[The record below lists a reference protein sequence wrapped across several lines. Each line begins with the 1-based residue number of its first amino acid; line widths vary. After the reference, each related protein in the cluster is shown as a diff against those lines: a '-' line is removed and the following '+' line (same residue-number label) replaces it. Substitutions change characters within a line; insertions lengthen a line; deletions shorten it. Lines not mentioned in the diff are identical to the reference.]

1 MCMILLTHMMI
12 LGDPGVFFYFNNERG
27 YDDNT
32 QIAYRA
38 FTMCCQ
44 AKILAHWFEY
54 SSQDHFVV
62 AAFIIS
68 NEQKE
73 NGGTE
78 KLSKWLKITQLE
90 TGRDKIA
97 NEYI

>member
-44 AKILAHWFEY
+44 AKILAH
-54 SSQDHFVV
+54 
-62 AAFIIS
+62 
-68 NEQKE
+68 
-73 NGGTE
+73 
-78 KLSKWLKITQLE
+78 
-90 TGRDKIA
+90 
-97 NEYI
+97 